1 MKNEKINH
9 QIKLLQTAIK
19 EIHKNDKTK
28 ILKMVDE
35 LKKEDFNLTTALKM
49 LDIKRSTYYYWLKK
63 KKIEI
68 IKPHSSEND
77 NNNPTL
83 TNPTTPLKS
92 QNNTLKTHFP
102 IFQINYHNKQKDYIK
117 ELIGIKIKVDR
128 LDTLKLHKLNSKK
141 LDKYNNPPKT
151 NYNWGLNTVY
161 YREEDLKHIKSFL
174 FKRKVGYWVKK
185 PHPDY
190 KKNLTKDKT

>member
-28 ILKMVDE
+28 ILKMVGG

-77 NNNPTL
+77 NNNITL

-117 ELIGIKIKVDR
+117 ELIGKIDVNKLETLQLYQ
-128 LDTLKLHKLNSKK
+128 LDAQK
-141 LDKYNNPPKT
+141 LDKYNNPTKT
-151 NYNWGLNTVY
+151 NYKKGLNIIY

>member
-77 NNNPTL
+77 NNIINPHQL
-83 TNPTTPLKS
+83 HNVPKGQKLS
-92 QNNTLKTHFP
+92 LKTHFP
-102 IFQINYHNKQKDYIK
+102 IFQINYLNKQKDYIK

-141 LDKYNNPPKT
+141 LDKYNNPIKT

-161 YREEDLKHIKSFL
+161 YRLEDLKHIKSFL